1 MHKHSR
7 LAIPA
12 GYLDAQGL
20 APKLSPYSSW
30 SHGLRFEHLHPHPIA
45 QMSLETVAF
54 AAGSTSSGCVL
65 LTSYHILTKHS
76 VSHWWFPMLKIS
88 PILPP
93 PASPPETSSQAR
105 DDSPP
110 SPQVSTSRNKIYC
123 VCGISMTE

>member
-93 PASPPETSSQAR
+93 PPALLRQVPKLGMILPPVLRCQLVEIRST
-105 DDSPP
+105 
-110 SPQVSTSRNKIYC
+110 VS
-123 VCGISMTE
+123 VVFL